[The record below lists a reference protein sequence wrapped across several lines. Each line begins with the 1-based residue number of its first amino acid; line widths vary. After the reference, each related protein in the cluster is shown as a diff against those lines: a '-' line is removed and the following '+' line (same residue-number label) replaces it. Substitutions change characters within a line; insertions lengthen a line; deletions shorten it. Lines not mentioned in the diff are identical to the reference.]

1 MRTVAEH
8 LAACLEIARPAAPL
22 DVVLLDDAGSTA
34 EGMTEAPPTEGSER
48 SRLVKVVARFL
59 EGVDRG
65 RVVVRVPPRSRGL
78 LVVATRD
85 GEIALSLRRGREVP

>member
-22 DVVLLDDAGSTA
+22 DVVLLDDDGSSSSGPL
-34 EGMTEAPPTEGSER
+34 EESER
-48 SRLVKVVARFL
+48 ARLVGAVVEFL
-59 EGVDRG
+59 EGVECG

-85 GEIALSLRRGREVP
+85 GEIALSLRRG

>member
-1 MRTVAEH
+1 M
-8 LAACLEIARPAAPL
+8 
-22 DVVLLDDAGSTA
+22 
-34 EGMTEAPPTEGSER
+34 
-48 SRLVKVVARFL
+48 KVVARFL

-85 GEIALSLRRGREVP
+85 GEIALSLRRG